1 MKRKAETK
9 KNSIDEK
16 KVLKTDPS
24 NQNIAKIA
32 TVTKRM
38 GHFR

>member
-24 NQNIAKIA
+24 KNIAKIA